1 MEKDIIIYYDSEF
14 IKKFEELKTVLE
26 EEDRP
31 RLYQFL
37 LKEFQFIFKLN
48 QYYWKK
54 IADNNGRD
62 FLEAD
67 EEIRHELMRPL
78 SHRQYRM
85 IERSFSRWLEEE
97 DLVLWSIFSLGR
109 SFFWKRASGDA
120 CLTMS
125 VASVQFSS
133 VQLLSLSHS
142 LQPHESQHTRLP
154 CPSPTPGVHS
164 DSRPSSQ

>member
-1 MEKDIIIYYDSEF
+1 MEKDIIIYYDKEF

-31 RLYQFL
+31 KLYQFL

-48 QYYWKK
+48 QYYWKQ

-85 IERSFSRWLEEE
+85 IERSFSPWLEEE
-97 DLVLWSIFSLGR
+97 DLVLWS
-109 SFFWKRASGDA
+109 FWDFLHDNERIYQKKVMSPAEVGGSSMILENVYSCLARKTSVKRK
-120 CLTMS
+120 
-125 VASVQFSS
+125 
-133 VQLLSLSHS
+133 
-142 LQPHESQHTRLP
+142 EK
-154 CPSPTPGVHS
+154 
-164 DSRPSSQ
+164 

>member
-1 MEKDIIIYYDSEF
+1 MEKDFIIYYDKEF

-31 RLYQFL
+31 KLYQFL

-48 QYYWKK
+48 QYYWKQ

-85 IERSFSRWLEEE
+85 IERSFSPWPEEE
-97 DLVLWSIFSLGR
+97 DLVLWS
-109 SFFWKRASGDA
+109 FWDFLHDNERIYRKKVMSPAEVGGSSMILENVYS
-120 CLTMS
+120 CLARKTS
-125 VASVQFSS
+125 VKQKVK
-133 VQLLSLSHS
+133 
-142 LQPHESQHTRLP
+142 
-154 CPSPTPGVHS
+154 
-164 DSRPSSQ
+164 